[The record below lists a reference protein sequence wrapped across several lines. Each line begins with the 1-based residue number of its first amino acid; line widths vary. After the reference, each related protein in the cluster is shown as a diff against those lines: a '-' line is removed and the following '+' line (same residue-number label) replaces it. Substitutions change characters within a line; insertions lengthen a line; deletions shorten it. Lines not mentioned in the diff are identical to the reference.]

1 MNEEKYDLILKTPM
15 GAKKGELIFEID
27 GDQLNGKII
36 VKGEENPFSNGT
48 IRDNNF
54 SFSGVLKSS
63 VGKMEYEATGQV
75 DGDTLRGEA
84 KAKKGTIQLTGK
96 RK

>member
-1 MNEEKYDLILKTPM
+1 
-15 GAKKGELIFEID
+15 
-27 GDQLNGKII
+27 
-36 VKGEENPFSNGT
+36 
-48 IRDNNF
+48 
-54 SFSGVLKSS
+54 
-63 VGKMEYEATGQV
+63 MEYEATGQV